1 MRRRAFTLTE
11 ILIAVIV
18 VGIVGGS
25 VIAALSSFFLSY
37 AHTEDYTVAR
47 EEIENAFQMLS
58 AQIGN
63 AGLGMPNN
71 REGQGS
77 FAVAFSASGS
87 APKASVMSLMGK
99 KGEGWGGPVTVAKGD
114 IAEEANRVTAPD
126 ADGNYSGSELY
137 YAWSA
142 PSGTLIQSVRN
153 KTMSKPKKAP
163 HPQPQYEHYDI
174 LSEDMGYWTGE
185 EVHLKPLKPGGG
197 ALASKDAW
205 IALPSFGAPLWVK
218 ESTPGQVIAQVAP
231 GAVTPKV
238 LLGGM
243 ILGYEEVHRVRAA
256 RLRVDSGNL
265 IQELFDTP
273 PQAAPS
279 RTRVLAR
286 HVVGTWFRFNPE
298 TRILQFSLAVRGLN
312 ATDARIASGKR
323 PPGWPDGA
331 PDIEDEQHRI
341 MVENMTWRVR
351 N

>member
-1 MRRRAFTLTE
+1 MRRHAFTLTE
-11 ILIAVIV
+11 IMVALIV

-47 EEIENAFQMLS
+47 EEIESAFQTLS

-63 AGLGMPNN
+63 SGLGMPNN
-71 REGQGS
+71 REGKGS
-77 FAVAFSASGS
+77 FAMAFSAKGS
-87 APKASVMSLMGK
+87 SPKASVMSLMGE
-99 KGEGWGGPVTVAKGD
+99 KGKAWGGPVTVTTGD
-114 IAEEANRVTAPD
+114 IEDGANRVTTPD

-137 YAWSA
+137 YVWSV

-153 KTMSKPKKAP
+153 KSMSKPKAP
-163 HPQPQYEHYDI
+163 PPQYDHYDV
-174 LSEDMGYWTGE
+174 LSEDMGYWTGD
-185 EVHLKPLKPGGG
+185 EVYLKPMKAGVG

-205 IALPSFGAPLWVK
+205 IAFPSFGAPLWVK
-218 ESTPGQVIAQVAP
+218 ESSSEQVIAQVAP

-243 ILGYEEVHRVRAA
+243 ILGYEEVHRVCAA

-265 IQELFDTP
+265 IQELYDTP
-273 PQAAPS
+273 PQAEPS

-286 HVVGTWFRFNPE
+286 NVVGTWFRFNPE

-312 ATDARIASGKR
+312 AADARIASGKR
-323 PPGWPDGA
+323 PPGWPVGA

-341 MVENMTWRVR
+341 MVESMTWRVR